1 MTLTR
6 LFFALVAAGSAALAQ
21 AQPAAVQAPLMV
33 EASWLADHLND
44 KNLVIFQVDNEAE
57 YKTGHIPGARYI
69 GLDDISGPGPLMLEL
84 PGPADLRARLQSWG
98 VSDDSR
104 IIVYYGKNGV
114 FQSATRM
121 VLTLDYIGLGA
132 QTSLLNGGLA
142 AWTAASRPLTTDAP
156 TITQG
161 TLRERPT
168 KTVTVDAEYVKA
180 IGAKPAHVL
189 VDGRAPV
196 FYNGVN
202 PSFKVHGHIE
212 GAINIPFT
220 EILDSQLMVD
230 KARLTQMFA
239 KAGVKP
245 GDTVIAYCHLG
256 QQGTAVV
263 FAARLLGYP
272 VMLYDGSINDW
283 SINQRGPLVK

>member
-6 LFFALVAAGSAALAQ
+6 LFLALAMSAHTALALAQ
-21 AQPAAVQAPLMV
+21 PASQAPLLV
-33 EASWLADHLND
+33 DAAWLAEHLND
-44 KNLVIFQVDNEAE
+44 RNLVVFQVDNAEE

-69 GLDDISGPGPLMLEL
+69 GLDDISGPGPLRLEL
-84 PGPADLRARLQSWG
+84 PAPADLRARLQSWG

-104 IIVYYGKNGV
+104 IVVYYGKNGV

-121 VLTLDYIGLGA
+121 VLTLDYIGLGG

-142 AWTAASRPLTTDAP
+142 AWTAASRPLTTAAP
-156 TITQG
+156 TITPG
-161 TLRERPT
+161 TLRDRST
-168 KTVTVDAEYVKA
+168 KAVTVDADYVLGIK
-180 IGAKPAHVL
+180 AKPAHVL
-189 VDGRAPV
+189 IDGRAPV
-196 FYNGVN
+196 FYNGLN
-202 PSFKVHGHIE
+202 PSFGVHGHIE
-212 GAINIPFT
+212 GAVNIPFT

-230 KARLTQMFA
+230 KARLAEIFT
-239 KAGVKP
+239 KAGVKA

-263 FAARLLGYP
+263 FASRLLGHP

-283 SINQRGPLVK
+283 SANKRGPLVK

>member
-6 LFFALVAAGSAALAQ
+6 LLLLALAMASHAALAL
-21 AQPAAVQAPLMV
+21 AQTPAAAPLLV
-33 EASWLADHLND
+33 DAAWLAEHLND
-44 KNLVIFQVDNEAE
+44 RNLVVFQVDNEEE
-57 YKTGHIPGARYI
+57 YKTGHIPGARYV
-69 GLDDISGPGPLMLEL
+69 GLNDISGPGPLRLEL
-84 PGPADLRARLQSWG
+84 PAPADLRARLQSWG

-104 IIVYYGKNGV
+104 IVVYYGKNGV

-142 AWTAASRPLTTDAP
+142 AWTAGPRPLTTAVP
-156 TITQG
+156 TVTPG

-168 KTVTVDAEYVKA
+168 RAVTVDADYVQGIGTKA
-180 IGAKPAHVL
+180 AHVL
-189 VDGRAPV
+189 IDARAPV
-196 FYNGVN
+196 FFNGIN
-202 PSFKVHGHIE
+202 PSFGVHGHIE

-230 KARLTQMFA
+230 KARLAQMFS

-263 FAARLLGYP
+263 FASRLLGHP

-283 SINQRGPLVK
+283 SANKRGPLVK